1 MKPKQKAFEF
11 SKTKIGQL
19 IVGLIFEKFSKFLPI
34 NVVKETDKVIAFWHP
49 KPFWEKH
56 IVIVPKKAIKSL
68 TSITPDELVYI
79 SEVYKVAKQIV
90 IDLEWEKY
98 GYTILVNGGT
108 RQEVGQIHFH
118 LQSEDKQVTSATN
131 PEGYKTSH
139 K

>member
-1 MKPKQKAFEF
+1 LAPKTILG
-11 SKTKIGQL
+11 KTYCYRTQ
-19 IVGLIFEKFSKFLPI
+19 
-34 NVVKETDKVIAFWHP
+34 
-49 KPFWEKH
+49 
-56 IVIVPKKAIKSL
+56 KAIKSL

-139 K
+139 NDIRSRALNHF